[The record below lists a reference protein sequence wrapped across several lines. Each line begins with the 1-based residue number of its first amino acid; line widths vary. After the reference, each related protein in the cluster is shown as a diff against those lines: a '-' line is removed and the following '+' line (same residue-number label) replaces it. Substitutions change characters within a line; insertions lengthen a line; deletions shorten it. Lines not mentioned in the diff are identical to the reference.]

1 MKNRIVRDNLHR
13 VVGLLNLH
21 VVGRTPRAE
30 LAQLIR
36 SLQPVDAGYTLF
48 RAGPDGDGG
57 YLIPDD
63 LEGIAYAFSPG
74 VSNESGFEAD
84 MADRGMRVFM
94 ADGSVDAPAE
104 TNDRFV
110 FEKKFIGGFATPACT
125 TLDAWK
131 QASIG
136 EEGGDLLLQMDIEGA
151 EFETLLNAS
160 DELLGQF
167 RIMVIEFHYLH
178 QLWNKPWFLLV
189 KRVFEKLLATHT
201 VVHIHPNNGS
211 GSFRSRGLEI
221 PRVAEFTLLRNDRV
235 KQRRPADVFPHPLDS
250 DNKPRKRSIVLP
262 PCWYR

>member
-1 MKNRIVRDNLHR
+1 MKNRIVRDNLQR
-13 VVGLLNLH
+13 VAGLLNVH

-36 SLQPVDAGYTLF
+36 SLHPVDAGFTLV

-63 LEGIAYAFSPG
+63 LEGINYAFSPG
-74 VSNESGFEAD
+74 VSNESGFEAA
-84 MADRGMRVFM
+84 MAGHGMRVFM

-104 TNDRFV
+104 SNASFV
-110 FEKKFIGGFATPACT
+110 FEKQFIGGFTTPACT

-131 QASIG
+131 NASIG
-136 EEGGDLLLQMDIEGA
+136 QEAGDLLLQMDIEGA
-151 EFETLLNAS
+151 EFEVLLNVS

-221 PRVAEFTLLRNDRV
+221 PRVAEFTLLRNDRL
-235 KQRRPADVFPHPLDS
+235 KQHRPADGFPHRLDH
-250 DNKPRKRSIVLP
+250 DNKPRKRTLVLP